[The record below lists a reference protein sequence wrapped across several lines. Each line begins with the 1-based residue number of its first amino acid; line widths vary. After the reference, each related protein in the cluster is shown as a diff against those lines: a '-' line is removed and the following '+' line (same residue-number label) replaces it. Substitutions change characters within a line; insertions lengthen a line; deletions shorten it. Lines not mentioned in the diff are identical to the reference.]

1 MLLKFHKTKMKDLDT
16 FLNVRESLLNFLRE
30 DVGTG
35 DLTSNSIISSDTY
48 ARAEIICKA
57 NKTTVVCGLEEAS
70 MIFEIC
76 KCKTKTLVRDG
87 SLIKKGSIVMEIIGK
102 ALSIMKGER
111 TALNLIMR
119 MSGIA
124 TDTRKF
130 VSSIDGHSSSIRIA
144 STRKTAP
151 GLRFFD
157 KKAVA
162 IGGGE
167 THRMR
172 LDDMVLIKDNHISLV
187 GSVEKAIKKARKNI
201 GSSIKL
207 ECEATT
213 LEEAISAVYAGADI
227 IMLDNFSPTQVTRT
241 MNELSK
247 RCIRDK
253 AKVEVS
259 GGIKLRNVK
268 TYAKAKPD
276 IISVGYLTHSPKAVD
291 FSLEVIGRKKDNESQ
306 F

>member
-1 MLLKFHKTKMKDLDT
+1 MKDLDA
-16 FLNVRESLLNFLRE
+16 FLNVRESLLSFLRE
-30 DVGTG
+30 DVGKG
-35 DLTSNSIISSDTY
+35 DLTSNSIISSYTF

-57 NKTTVVCGLEEAS
+57 NKTTIVCGLEEAS
-70 MIFEIC
+70 MIFEMC
-76 KCKTKTLVRDG
+76 KCKTKTLVKDG
-87 SLIKKGSIVMEIIGK
+87 SMIKKGSIVMEIIGK
-102 ALSIMKGER
+102 ALSIMKAER

-130 VSSIDGHSSSIRIA
+130 VSSIDDHSISVRIA

-187 GSVEKAIKKARKNI
+187 GSVEKAIKQARNNI

-213 LEEAISAVYAGADI
+213 LEEAISAVNMGADI
-227 IMLDNFSPTQVTRT
+227 VMLDNFSPTQITWT
-241 MNELSK
+241 MDVLSK
-247 RCIRDK
+247 RGIRDK
-253 AKVEVS
+253 AKLEVS

-291 FSLEVIGRKKDNESQ
+291 FSLEVIERKKDNKSQIESQ
-306 F
+306 I

>member
-1 MLLKFHKTKMKDLDT
+1 MKDLDA
-16 FLNVRESLLNFLRE
+16 FLNVRESLLSFLRE
-30 DVGTG
+30 DVGKG
-35 DLTSNSIISSDTY
+35 DLTSNSIISSYTF

-57 NKTTVVCGLEEAS
+57 NKTTIVCGLEEAS
-70 MIFEIC
+70 MIFEMC
-76 KCKTKTLVRDG
+76 KCKTKTLVKDG
-87 SLIKKGSIVMEIIGK
+87 SMIKKGSIVMEIIGK
-102 ALSIMKGER
+102 ALSIMKAER

-124 TDTRKF
+124 TETRKF
-130 VSSIDGHSSSIRIA
+130 VSSIDDHSISVRIA

-187 GSVEKAIKKARKNI
+187 GSVEKAIKQARNNI

-213 LEEAISAVYAGADI
+213 LEEAISAVNMGADI
-227 IMLDNFSPTQVTRT
+227 VMLDNFSPTQITRT
-241 MNELSK
+241 MDELSK
-247 RCIRDK
+247 RGIRDK
-253 AKVEVS
+253 AKLEVS

-291 FSLEVIGRKKDNESQ
+291 FSLEVIERKKDNKSQIESQ
-306 F
+306 I

>member
-1 MLLKFHKTKMKDLDT
+1 MKDLDA
-16 FLNVRESLLNFLRE
+16 FLNVRESLLSFLRE
-30 DVGTG
+30 DVGKG
-35 DLTSNSIISSDTY
+35 DLTSNSIISSYTF

-57 NKTTVVCGLEEAS
+57 NKTTIVCGLEEAS
-70 MIFEIC
+70 MIFEMC

-87 SLIKKGSIVMEIIGK
+87 SMIKKGSIVMEIIGK
-102 ALSIMKGER
+102 ALSIMKAER

-124 TDTRKF
+124 TETRKF
-130 VSSIDGHSSSIRIA
+130 VSSIDDHSISVRIA

-187 GSVEKAIKKARKNI
+187 GSVEKAIKQARNNI
-201 GSSIKL
+201 GSLIKL

-213 LEEAISAVYAGADI
+213 LEEAISAVNMGADI
-227 IMLDNFSPTQVTRT
+227 VMLDNFSPTQITRT
-241 MNELSK
+241 MDELSK
-247 RCIRDK
+247 RGIRDK
-253 AKVEVS
+253 AKLEVS

-291 FSLEVIGRKKDNESQ
+291 FSLEVIERKKDNKSQIESQ
-306 F
+306 I

>member
-1 MLLKFHKTKMKDLDT
+1 MKDLDT
-16 FLNVRESLLNFLRE
+16 FLNVRESLFNFLRE
-30 DVGTG
+30 DIGTG
-35 DLTSNSIISSDTY
+35 DVTSNSIISYDTY
-48 ARAEIICKA
+48 ARAQIICKA
-57 NKTTVVCGLEEAS
+57 KKTTVVCGLEEAS
-70 MIFEIC
+70 MIFDMC

-87 SLIKKGSIVMEIIGK
+87 SLIKNGSIVMEIIGK

-124 TDTRKF
+124 TETRKF
-130 VSSIDGHSSSIRIA
+130 IASIDDRPSTVRIA

-187 GSVEKAIKKARKNI
+187 GSVEKAVKQARKNI

-207 ECEATT
+207 ESEARTI
-213 LEEAISAVYAGADI
+213 EEAISALNAGADI
-227 IMLDNFSPTQVTRT
+227 IMLDNFSPMQVTMT
-241 MNELSK
+241 MDELSK
-247 RCIRDK
+247 RGIRNK

-268 TYAKAKPD
+268 SYAKAKPD
-276 IISVGYLTHSPKAVD
+276 IISIGYLTHSPKAVD
-291 FSLEVIGRKKDNESQ
+291 FSLEVIEKKKVMKSKINI
-306 F
+306 

>member
-1 MLLKFHKTKMKDLDT
+1 MKDLDA
-16 FLNVRESLLNFLRE
+16 FLNVRESLLSFLRE
-30 DVGTG
+30 DVGKG
-35 DLTSNSIISSDTY
+35 DLTSNSIISSYTF

-57 NKTTVVCGLEEAS
+57 NKTTIVCGLEEAS
-70 MIFEIC
+70 MIFEMC
-76 KCKTKTLVRDG
+76 KCKTKTLVKDG
-87 SLIKKGSIVMEIIGK
+87 SMIKKGSIVMEIIGK
-102 ALSIMKGER
+102 ALSIMKAER

-124 TDTRKF
+124 TETRKF
-130 VSSIDGHSSSIRIA
+130 VSSIDDHSISVRIA

-172 LDDMVLIKDNHISLV
+172 LDDLVLIKDNQISLV
-187 GSVEKAIKKARKNI
+187 GSVEKAIKQARNNI

-213 LEEAISAVYAGADI
+213 LEEAISAVNMVADI
-227 IMLDNFSPTQVTRT
+227 VMLDNFSPTQITRT
-241 MNELSK
+241 MDELSK
-247 RCIRDK
+247 RGIRDK
-253 AKVEVS
+253 AKLEVS

-291 FSLEVIGRKKDNESQ
+291 FSLEVIERKKDNKSQIESQ
-306 F
+306 I

>member
-1 MLLKFHKTKMKDLDT
+1 MKDLDA
-16 FLNVRESLLNFLRE
+16 FLNVRESLLSFLRE
-30 DVGTG
+30 DVGKG
-35 DLTSNSIISSDTY
+35 DLTSNSIISSDTF

-57 NKTTVVCGLEEAS
+57 NKTTIVCGLEEAS
-70 MIFEIC
+70 MIFEMC

-102 ALSIMKGER
+102 ALSIMKAER

-124 TDTRKF
+124 TETRKF
-130 VSSIDGHSSSIRIA
+130 VSSIDDHSISVRIA

-187 GSVEKAIKKARKNI
+187 GSVEKAIKQARNNI

-213 LEEAISAVYAGADI
+213 LEEAISAVNMGADI
-227 IMLDNFSPTQVTRT
+227 VMLDNFSPTQITRT
-241 MNELSK
+241 MDELSK
-247 RCIRDK
+247 RGIRNK
-253 AKVEVS
+253 AKLEVS

-291 FSLEVIGRKKDNESQ
+291 FSLEVIERKKDNKSQIESQ
-306 F
+306 I

>member
-1 MLLKFHKTKMKDLDT
+1 MKDLDA
-16 FLNVRESLLNFLRE
+16 FLNVRESLLSFLRE
-30 DVGTG
+30 DVGKG
-35 DLTSNSIISSDTY
+35 DLTSNSIISSYTF

-57 NKTTVVCGLEEAS
+57 NKTTIVCGLEEAS
-70 MIFEIC
+70 MIFEMC
-76 KCKTKTLVRDG
+76 KCKTKTLVKDG
-87 SLIKKGSIVMEIIGK
+87 SMIKKGSIVMEIIGK
-102 ALSIMKGER
+102 ALSIMKAER

-124 TDTRKF
+124 TETKKF
-130 VSSIDGHSSSIRIA
+130 VSSIDDHSIPVRIA

-187 GSVEKAIKKARKNI
+187 GSVEKAIKQARNNI

-213 LEEAISAVYAGADI
+213 LEEAISAVNMGADI
-227 IMLDNFSPTQVTRT
+227 VMLDNFSPTQITRT
-241 MNELSK
+241 MDELSK
-247 RCIRDK
+247 RGIRDK
-253 AKVEVS
+253 AKLEVS

-291 FSLEVIGRKKDNESQ
+291 FSLEVIERKKDNKSQIESQ
-306 F
+306 I

>member
-1 MLLKFHKTKMKDLDT
+1 MKDLDA
-16 FLNVRESLLNFLRE
+16 FLNVRESLLSFLRE
-30 DVGTG
+30 DVGKG
-35 DLTSNSIISSDTY
+35 DLTSNSIISSYTF

-57 NKTTVVCGLEEAS
+57 NKTTIVCGLEEAS
-70 MIFEIC
+70 MIFEMC
-76 KCKTKTLVRDG
+76 KCKTKTLVKDG
-87 SLIKKGSIVMEIIGK
+87 SMIKKGSIVMEIIGK
-102 ALSIMKGER
+102 ALSIMKAER

-124 TDTRKF
+124 TETRKF
-130 VSSIDGHSSSIRIA
+130 VSSIDDHSISVRIA

-187 GSVEKAIKKARKNI
+187 GSVEKAIKQARNNI

-213 LEEAISAVYAGADI
+213 LEEAISAVNMGADI
-227 IMLDNFSPTQVTRT
+227 VMLDNFSPTQITRT
-241 MNELSK
+241 MDELSK
-247 RCIRDK
+247 RGIRDK
-253 AKVEVS
+253 AKLEVS

-291 FSLEVIGRKKDNESQ
+291 FSLEVIERKKDNKSQ
-306 F
+306 I

>member
-1 MLLKFHKTKMKDLDT
+1 MKDLDA
-16 FLNVRESLLNFLRE
+16 FLNVRESLLSFLRE
-30 DVGTG
+30 DVGKG
-35 DLTSNSIISSDTY
+35 DLTSNSIISSYTF

-57 NKTTVVCGLEEAS
+57 NKTTIVCGLEEAS
-70 MIFEIC
+70 MIFEMC

-87 SLIKKGSIVMEIIGK
+87 SMIKKGSIVMEIIGK
-102 ALSIMKGER
+102 ALSIMKAER

-124 TDTRKF
+124 TETRKF
-130 VSSIDGHSSSIRIA
+130 VSSIDDHSISVRIA

-187 GSVEKAIKKARKNI
+187 GSVEKAIKQARNNI

-213 LEEAISAVYAGADI
+213 FEEAISAVNMGADI
-227 IMLDNFSPTQVTRT
+227 VMLDNFSPTQITRT
-241 MNELSK
+241 MDELSK
-247 RCIRDK
+247 RGIRDK
-253 AKVEVS
+253 AKLEVS

-291 FSLEVIGRKKDNESQ
+291 FSLEVIERKKDNKSQIESQ
-306 F
+306 I

>member
-1 MLLKFHKTKMKDLDT
+1 MKDLDA
-16 FLNVRESLLNFLRE
+16 FLNVRESLLSFLRE
-30 DVGTG
+30 DVGKG
-35 DLTSNSIISSDTY
+35 DLTSNSIISSDTF

-57 NKTTVVCGLEEAS
+57 NKTTIVCGLEEAS
-70 MIFEIC
+70 MIFEMC

-102 ALSIMKGER
+102 ALSIMKAER

-124 TDTRKF
+124 TETRKF
-130 VSSIDGHSSSIRIA
+130 VSSIDDHSISVRIA

-167 THRMR
+167 NHRMR

-187 GSVEKAIKKARKNI
+187 GSVEKAIKQARNNI

-213 LEEAISAVYAGADI
+213 LEEAISAVNMGADI
-227 IMLDNFSPTQVTRT
+227 VMLDNFSPTQITRT
-241 MNELSK
+241 MDELSK
-247 RCIRDK
+247 RGIRDK
-253 AKVEVS
+253 AKLEVS

-291 FSLEVIGRKKDNESQ
+291 FSLEVIERKKDNKSQIESQ
-306 F
+306 I

>member
-1 MLLKFHKTKMKDLDT
+1 MKDLDA
-16 FLNVRESLLNFLRE
+16 FLNVRESLLSFLRE
-30 DVGTG
+30 DVGKG
-35 DLTSNSIISSDTY
+35 DLTSNSIISSYTF

-57 NKTTVVCGLEEAS
+57 NKTTIVCGLEEAS
-70 MIFEIC
+70 MIFEMC

-102 ALSIMKGER
+102 ALSIMKAER

-124 TDTRKF
+124 TETRKF
-130 VSSIDGHSSSIRIA
+130 VSSIDDHSIPVRIA

-187 GSVEKAIKKARKNI
+187 GSVEKAIKQARNNI

-213 LEEAISAVYAGADI
+213 LEEAISAVNMGADI
-227 IMLDNFSPTQVTRT
+227 VMLDNFSPTQITRT
-241 MNELSK
+241 MDELSK
-247 RCIRDK
+247 RGIRDK

-291 FSLEVIGRKKDNESQ
+291 FSLEVIERKKDNKSQIESQ
-306 F
+306 I

>member
-1 MLLKFHKTKMKDLDT
+1 MKDLDA
-16 FLNVRESLLNFLRE
+16 FLNVRESLLSFLRE
-30 DVGTG
+30 DVGKG
-35 DLTSNSIISSDTY
+35 DLTSNSIISSDTF

-57 NKTTVVCGLEEAS
+57 NKTTIVCGLEEAS
-70 MIFEIC
+70 MIFEMC

-102 ALSIMKGER
+102 ALSIMKAER

-124 TDTRKF
+124 TETRKL
-130 VSSIDGHSSSIRIA
+130 VSSIDDHSISVRIA

-187 GSVEKAIKKARKNI
+187 GSVEKAIKQARNNI

-213 LEEAISAVYAGADI
+213 LEEAISAVNMGADI
-227 IMLDNFSPTQVTRT
+227 VMLDNFSPTQITRT
-241 MNELSK
+241 MDELSK
-247 RCIRDK
+247 RGIRDK
-253 AKVEVS
+253 AKLEVS

-291 FSLEVIGRKKDNESQ
+291 FSLEVIERKKDNKSQIESQ
-306 F
+306 I

>member
-1 MLLKFHKTKMKDLDT
+1 MKDLDT
-16 FLNVRESLLNFLRE
+16 FLKVRESLVNFLRE
-30 DVGTG
+30 DIGTG

-48 ARAEIICKA
+48 ARAKIICKA
-57 NKTTVVCGLEEAS
+57 KKTAVVCGLEEAS
-70 MIFEIC
+70 MIFEMC
-76 KCKTKTLVRDG
+76 KCKTKTFVKDG

-124 TDTRKF
+124 TETRKF
-130 VSSIDGHSSSIRIA
+130 ITSIDDHSSSIRIA

-157 KKAVA
+157 KKAVV

-172 LDDMVLIKDNHISLV
+172 LDDMLIIKDNHISLV
-187 GSVEKAIKKARKNI
+187 GSIEKAIKQARKNI

-213 LEEAISAVYAGADI
+213 LEDAISAVNAGVDV
-227 IMLDNFSPTQVTRT
+227 IMLDNFSPMEVTRT
-241 MNELSK
+241 MQELSK
-247 RCIRDK
+247 RGIRDK
-253 AKVEVS
+253 SKVEVS
-259 GGIKLRNVK
+259 GGIKLGNVK
-268 TYAKAKPD
+268 SYAKATPD
-276 IISVGYLTHSPKAVD
+276 IISIGYLTHSPKAVD
-291 FSLEVIGRKKDNESQ
+291 FSLEVVERKN
-306 F
+306 

>member
-1 MLLKFHKTKMKDLDT
+1 MKDLDT
-16 FLNVRESLLNFLRE
+16 FLNVRESLFNFLRE
-30 DVGTG
+30 DIGTG
-35 DLTSNSIISSDTY
+35 DVTSNSIIPYDTY
-48 ARAEIICKA
+48 ARAQIICKA
-57 NKTTVVCGLEEAS
+57 KKTTVVCGLEEAS
-70 MIFEIC
+70 MIFDMC

-87 SLIKKGSIVMEIIGK
+87 SLIKNGSIVMEIIGK

-124 TDTRKF
+124 TETRKF
-130 VSSIDGHSSSIRIA
+130 IASIDDRPSTVRIA

-187 GSVEKAIKKARKNI
+187 GSAEKAVKQARKNI

-207 ECEATT
+207 GCEARTK
-213 LEEAISAVYAGADI
+213 EEAISALNAGADI
-227 IMLDNFSPTQVTRT
+227 IMLDNFSPMQVTMT
-241 MNELSK
+241 MDELSK
-247 RCIRDK
+247 RGIRNK

-268 TYAKAKPD
+268 SYAKAKPD
-276 IISVGYLTHSPKAVD
+276 IISIGYLTHSPKAVD
-291 FSLEVIGRKKDNESQ
+291 FSLEVIEKKKVMKSKINI
-306 F
+306 

>member
-1 MLLKFHKTKMKDLDT
+1 MKDLDA
-16 FLNVRESLLNFLRE
+16 FLNVRESLLSFLRE
-30 DVGTG
+30 DVGKG
-35 DLTSNSIISSDTY
+35 DLTSNSIISSYTF

-57 NKTTVVCGLEEAS
+57 NKTTIVCGLEEAS
-70 MIFEIC
+70 MIFEMC
-76 KCKTKTLVRDG
+76 KCKTKTLVKDG
-87 SLIKKGSIVMEIIGK
+87 SMIKKGSIVMEIIGK
-102 ALSIMKGER
+102 ALSIMKAER

-124 TDTRKF
+124 TETRKF
-130 VSSIDGHSSSIRIA
+130 VSSIDDHSISVRIA

-187 GSVEKAIKKARKNI
+187 GSVEKAIKQARNNI

-213 LEEAISAVYAGADI
+213 LEEAISAVNMGADI
-227 IMLDNFSPTQVTRT
+227 VMLDNFSPTQITRT
-241 MNELSK
+241 MDELSK
-247 RCIRDK
+247 RGIRDK
-253 AKVEVS
+253 AKLEIS

-291 FSLEVIGRKKDNESQ
+291 FSLEVIERKKDNKSQIESQ
-306 F
+306 I

>member
-1 MLLKFHKTKMKDLDT
+1 MKDLDA
-16 FLNVRESLLNFLRE
+16 FLNVRESLLSFLRE
-30 DVGTG
+30 DVGKG
-35 DLTSNSIISSDTY
+35 DLTSNSIISSYTF

-57 NKTTVVCGLEEAS
+57 NKTTIVCGLEEAS
-70 MIFEIC
+70 MIFEMC

-87 SLIKKGSIVMEIIGK
+87 SMIKKGSIVMEIIGK
-102 ALSIMKGER
+102 ALSIMKAER

-124 TDTRKF
+124 TETRKF
-130 VSSIDGHSSSIRIA
+130 VSSIDDHSMSVRIA

-187 GSVEKAIKKARKNI
+187 GSVEKAIKQARNNI

-213 LEEAISAVYAGADI
+213 LEEAISAVNMGADI
-227 IMLDNFSPTQVTRT
+227 VMLDNFSPTQITRT
-241 MNELSK
+241 MDELSK
-247 RCIRDK
+247 RGIRDK
-253 AKVEVS
+253 AKLEIS

-291 FSLEVIGRKKDNESQ
+291 FSLEVIERKKDNKSQIESQ
-306 F
+306 I

>member
-70 MIFEIC
+70 MIFEMC

-130 VSSIDGHSSSIRIA
+130 VSSIDRSSSVRIA

-213 LEEAISAVYAGADI
+213 LEEAISAVNAGADI

-247 RCIRDK
+247 RGIRDK

-291 FSLEVIGRKKDNESQ
+291 FSLEVIERKKDNESQ

>member
-1 MLLKFHKTKMKDLDT
+1 MLLKFHKTKMNDLDT
-16 FLNVRESLLNFLRE
+16 FLNVRELLLNFLRE

-70 MIFEIC
+70 MIFEMC

-130 VSSIDGHSSSIRIA
+130 VSSIDRSSSVRIA

-213 LEEAISAVYAGADI
+213 LEEAISAVNAGADI

-247 RCIRDK
+247 RGIRDK

-291 FSLEVIGRKKDNESQ
+291 FSLEVIERKKDNESQ

>member
-1 MLLKFHKTKMKDLDT
+1 MKDLDA
-16 FLNVRESLLNFLRE
+16 FLNVRESLLSFLRE
-30 DVGTG
+30 DVGKG
-35 DLTSNSIISSDTY
+35 DLTSNSIVSSDTF

-57 NKTTVVCGLEEAS
+57 NKTTIVCGLEEAS
-70 MIFEIC
+70 MIFEMC

-102 ALSIMKGER
+102 ALSIMKAER

-124 TDTRKF
+124 TETRKF
-130 VSSIDGHSSSIRIA
+130 VSSIDDHSISVRIA

-187 GSVEKAIKKARKNI
+187 GSVEKAIKQARNNI

-213 LEEAISAVYAGADI
+213 LEEAISAVNMGADI
-227 IMLDNFSPTQVTRT
+227 VMLDNFSPTQITRT
-241 MNELSK
+241 MDELSK
-247 RCIRDK
+247 RGIRDK
-253 AKVEVS
+253 AKLEVS

-291 FSLEVIGRKKDNESQ
+291 FSLEVIERKKDNKSQIESQ
-306 F
+306 I

>member
-1 MLLKFHKTKMKDLDT
+1 MKDLDA
-16 FLNVRESLLNFLRE
+16 FLNVRESLLSFLRE
-30 DVGTG
+30 DVGKG
-35 DLTSNSIISSDTY
+35 DLTSNSIISSDTF

-57 NKTTVVCGLEEAS
+57 NKTTIVCGLEEAS
-70 MIFEIC
+70 MIFEMC
-76 KCKTKTLVRDG
+76 KCKTKTLVKDG
-87 SLIKKGSIVMEIIGK
+87 SMIKKGSIVMEIIGK
-102 ALSIMKGER
+102 ALSIMKAER

-124 TDTRKF
+124 TETRKF
-130 VSSIDGHSSSIRIA
+130 VSSIDDHSISVRIA

-187 GSVEKAIKKARKNI
+187 GSVEKAIKQARNNI

-213 LEEAISAVYAGADI
+213 LEEAISAVNMGADI
-227 IMLDNFSPTQVTRT
+227 VMLDNFSPTQITRT
-241 MNELSK
+241 MDELSK
-247 RCIRDK
+247 RDIRDK
-253 AKVEVS
+253 AKLEVS

-291 FSLEVIGRKKDNESQ
+291 FSLEVIERKKDNKSQIESQ
-306 F
+306 I

>member
-1 MLLKFHKTKMKDLDT
+1 MKDLDT
-16 FLNVRESLLNFLRE
+16 FLKVRESLVNFLRE
-30 DVGTG
+30 DSGTG
-35 DLTSNSIISSDTY
+35 YLTSNSIISSDTY
-48 ARAEIICKA
+48 ARAKIICKA
-57 NKTTVVCGLEEAS
+57 KKTAVVCGLEEAS
-70 MIFEIC
+70 MIFEMC
-76 KCKTKTLVRDG
+76 KCKTKTFVKDG

-102 ALSIMKGER
+102 ALSIMEAER

-124 TDTRKF
+124 TETRKF
-130 VSSIDGHSSSIRIA
+130 VSAIDDHSSSVRIA

-187 GSVEKAIKKARKNI
+187 GSIEKAIKQARKNI
-201 GSSIKL
+201 GSSIKI
-207 ECEATT
+207 ECEATS
-213 LEEAISAVYAGADI
+213 LEEAISAVNMGADI
-227 IMLDNFSPTQVTRT
+227 VMLDNFCPTQIART
-241 MNELSK
+241 MDELSK
-247 RCIRDK
+247 RGIRDK
-253 AKVEVS
+253 AKLEVS

-291 FSLEVIGRKKDNESQ
+291 FSLEVIETKKGNEI
-306 F
+306 

>member
-1 MLLKFHKTKMKDLDT
+1 MKDLDA
-16 FLNVRESLLNFLRE
+16 FLNVRESLLSFLRE
-30 DVGTG
+30 DVGKG
-35 DLTSNSIISSDTY
+35 DLTSNSVISSYTF

-57 NKTTVVCGLEEAS
+57 NKTTIVCGLEEAS
-70 MIFEIC
+70 MIFEMC
-76 KCKTKTLVRDG
+76 KCKTKTLVKDG
-87 SLIKKGSIVMEIIGK
+87 SMIKKGSIVMEIIGK
-102 ALSIMKGER
+102 ALSIMKAER

-124 TDTRKF
+124 TETRKF
-130 VSSIDGHSSSIRIA
+130 VSSIDDHSISVRIA

-187 GSVEKAIKKARKNI
+187 GSVEKAIKQARNNI

-213 LEEAISAVYAGADI
+213 LEEAISAVNMGADI
-227 IMLDNFSPTQVTRT
+227 VMLDNFSPTQITRT
-241 MNELSK
+241 MDELSK
-247 RCIRDK
+247 RGIRDK
-253 AKVEVS
+253 AKLEVS

-291 FSLEVIGRKKDNESQ
+291 FSLEVIERKKDNKSQIESQ
-306 F
+306 I

>member
-1 MLLKFHKTKMKDLDT
+1 MKDLDA
-16 FLNVRESLLNFLRE
+16 FLNVRESLLSFLRE
-30 DVGTG
+30 DVGKG
-35 DLTSNSIISSDTY
+35 DLTSNSIISSYTF

-57 NKTTVVCGLEEAS
+57 NKTTIVCGLEEAS
-70 MIFEIC
+70 MIFEMC

-87 SLIKKGSIVMEIIGK
+87 SMIKKGSIVMEIIGK
-102 ALSIMKGER
+102 ALSIMKAER

-124 TDTRKF
+124 TETRKF
-130 VSSIDGHSSSIRIA
+130 VSSIDDHSMSVRIA

-187 GSVEKAIKKARKNI
+187 GSVEKAIKQARNNI

-213 LEEAISAVYAGADI
+213 LEEAISAVNMGADI
-227 IMLDNFSPTQVTRT
+227 VMLDNFSPTQITRT
-241 MNELSK
+241 MDELSK
-247 RCIRDK
+247 RGIRDK
-253 AKVEVS
+253 AKLEVS

-291 FSLEVIGRKKDNESQ
+291 FSLEVIERKKDNKSQIESQ
-306 F
+306 I

>member
-1 MLLKFHKTKMKDLDT
+1 MKDLDT
-16 FLNVRESLLNFLRE
+16 FLKVRESLVNFLRE
-30 DVGTG
+30 DIGTG

-48 ARAEIICKA
+48 ARAKIICKA
-57 NKTTVVCGLEEAS
+57 KKTAVVCGLEEAS
-70 MIFEIC
+70 MIFEMC
-76 KCKTKTLVRDG
+76 KCKTKTFVKDG

-124 TDTRKF
+124 TETRKF
-130 VSSIDGHSSSIRIA
+130 ITSIDDHSSSIRIA

-157 KKAVA
+157 KKAVV

-187 GSVEKAIKKARKNI
+187 GSIEKAIKQARKNI

-213 LEEAISAVYAGADI
+213 LEDAISAVNAGVDV
-227 IMLDNFSPTQVTRT
+227 IMLDNFSPMEVTRT
-241 MNELSK
+241 MQELSK
-247 RCIRDK
+247 RGIRDK
-253 AKVEVS
+253 SKVEVS
-259 GGIKLRNVK
+259 GGIKLGNVK
-268 TYAKAKPD
+268 SYAKATPD
-276 IISVGYLTHSPKAVD
+276 IISIGYLTHSPKAVD
-291 FSLEVIGRKKDNESQ
+291 FSLEVVERKKLMMNSQ
-306 F
+306 IIMKYDL